1 MKLNH
6 MKLEKNKIVFA
17 SVLLCIILFIGAYT
31 LLVFDDNEATVIEN
45 NQIPVPKL
53 KDEQDV
59 YKSKLDAL
67 NDLKEVRQTNAPS
80 IYDEKLLDST
90 GVYDPDLLEKEKQR
104 IMDSIYSQDRMA
116 YNERPYQTNIHKT
129 VTEIRNPIE
138 DTIRSEVEA
147 LPKLSVQEISLEHQL
162 FFASNPAK
170 GQDLV
175 QQYTDQCIPVI
186 VDGNQT
192 VKANY
197 RLRMRSMRDV
207 VINDICIP
215 RNTLIYGFVSFQ
227 PNRALIEID
236 NINQAPVKLKAFDFQ
251 DGREGIYVE
260 NSFRSDA
267 TREVID
273 DVAQDINISGV
284 PQVSGIKKIFRRD
297 NRNTKVMVLNN
308 YQLILKPTP

>member
-1 MKLNH
+1 M
-6 MKLEKNKIVFA
+6 
-17 SVLLCIILFIGAYT
+17 LCIILFIGAYT

-53 KDEQDV
+53 EDEQDV
-59 YKSKLDAL
+59 YESKLDAL

-104 IMDSIYSQDRMA
+104 IMDSIYNQDRMA
-116 YNERPYQTNIHKT
+116 YNEQPYQTTTPKT
-129 VTEIRNPIE
+129 EPEIRNPIV
-138 DTIRSEVEA
+138 DTIRSEVET

-162 FFASNPAK
+162 FFASNPEKEK
-170 GQDLV
+170 GFLPK
-175 QQYTDQCIPVI
+175 YSDQCIPVI

-207 VINDICIP
+207 VIKDIYIP
-215 RNTLIYGFVSFQ
+215 RNTLIYGFISFQ

-297 NRNTKVMVLNN
+297 NRNTKVTVLNN
-308 YQLILKPTP
+308 YQLILKPMP